1 MLKNLAYIMTA
12 ATIIIFIKVF
22 SGQVGPPSSAR
33 GPEVLWIFP
42 LITIVLWII
51 YGLRQKGETQP
62 SQVIDQNNNLQSVE
76 KNVVP
81 DSVLDAENKSNKS
94 VTEYYNEAL
103 ELYNANK
110 KDELMAL
117 GLQMYLLY
125 PRSKESE
132 LVRKLF
138 VELNK

>member
-51 YGLRQKGETQP
+51 YGLRLIFYNP
-62 SQVIDQNNNLQSVE
+62 PDFAVIS
-76 KNVVP
+76 
-81 DSVLDAENKSNKS
+81 
-94 VTEYYNEAL
+94 
-103 ELYNANK
+103 
-110 KDELMAL
+110 
-117 GLQMYLLY
+117 G
-125 PRSKESE
+125 
-132 LVRKLF
+132 
-138 VELNK
+138 

>member
-1 MLKNLAYIMTA
+1 
-12 ATIIIFIKVF
+12 
-22 SGQVGPPSSAR
+22 
-33 GPEVLWIFP
+33 
-42 LITIVLWII
+42 
-51 YGLRQKGETQP
+51 
-62 SQVIDQNNNLQSVE
+62 
-76 KNVVP
+76 
-81 DSVLDAENKSNKS
+81 VLDAENKSNKS